1 MGSASDQTRIVV
13 TGAGGHIGGEVCR
26 QLKNSG
32 LNLLA
37 LDLSS
42 ESANDLVACDLRKAD
57 HIARI
62 FQSNS
67 VSAVIHL
74 AGILPSAFQRDP
86 LTGVD
91 VNVNG
96 SVELLRQAAKAGTK
110 RLVFASSMS
119 VYGSSAST
127 HPLTENDPAA
137 PDEPYGASKRAFE
150 VVGEALANGNAIEF
164 VALRIARV
172 VGPGIIKTSSP
183 WRSEIFEPLP
193 GQMAISI
200 PFAAEAVLSL
210 VHVEDVARM
219 LVLLAEAPEVRS
231 SIYNTPVELWKA
243 NRLKTVVEETTGIHV
258 ELEGGANGGP
268 ICDGSRFAHKFG
280 FRLRGLQSHL
290 SDRATQI

>member
-1 MGSASDQTRIVV
+1 LGAKCVGS
-13 TGAGGHIGGEVCR
+13 
-26 QLKNSG
+26 LKSSG

-42 ESANDLVACDLRKAD
+42 ESANDLVACDLRKAGD
-57 HIARI
+57 IARI

-74 AGILPSAFQRDP
+74 AGILPTAFQRDP

-91 VNVNG
+91 VNVTG

-110 RLVFASSMS
+110 RFAFASSMS

-150 VVGEALANGNAIEF
+150 AVGEAFANGNAIEF

-172 VGPGIIKTSSP
+172 VGPGIKKTSSP

-193 GQMAISI
+193 VQRAISI

-219 LVLLAEAPEVRS
+219 LVLLAVAPEVRS
-231 SIYNTPVELWKA
+231 SIYNP
-243 NRLKTVVEETTGIHV
+243 G
-258 ELEGGANGGP
+258 
-268 ICDGSRFAHKFG
+268 
-280 FRLRGLQSHL
+280 
-290 SDRATQI
+290 

>member
-74 AGILPSAFQRDP
+74 AALLPSAFQRDP
-86 LTGVD
+86 LTGED

-96 SVELLRQAAKAGTK
+96 SDELVTQAAEAGTK
-110 RLVFASSMS
+110 PPFFA
-119 VYGSSAST
+119 
-127 HPLTENDPAA
+127 
-137 PDEPYGASKRAFE
+137 
-150 VVGEALANGNAIEF
+150 
-164 VALRIARV
+164 
-172 VGPGIIKTSSP
+172 
-183 WRSEIFEPLP
+183 
-193 GQMAISI
+193 
-200 PFAAEAVLSL
+200 
-210 VHVEDVARM
+210 
-219 LVLLAEAPEVRS
+219 
-231 SIYNTPVELWKA
+231 
-243 NRLKTVVEETTGIHV
+243 
-258 ELEGGANGGP
+258 
-268 ICDGSRFAHKFG
+268 
-280 FRLRGLQSHL
+280 
-290 SDRATQI
+290 RATSPR

>member
-110 RLVFASSMS
+110 PM
-119 VYGSSAST
+119 
-127 HPLTENDPAA
+127 TENDAGA
-137 PDEPYGASKRAFE
+137 PEEPYGESKRAFE

-172 VGPGIIKTSSP
+172 VGPGIMKTSSP
-183 WRSEIFEPLP
+183 WRSKILEPLP

-200 PFAAEAVLSL
+200 PFAAEAVLSQIGRA
-210 VHVEDVARM
+210 HV
-219 LVLLAEAPEVRS
+219 
-231 SIYNTPVELWKA
+231 
-243 NRLKTVVEETTGIHV
+243 
-258 ELEGGANGGP
+258 
-268 ICDGSRFAHKFG
+268 
-280 FRLRGLQSHL
+280 
-290 SDRATQI
+290 

>member
-42 ESANDLVACDLRKAD
+42 ESANDLVACDLRKAE

-127 HPLTENDPAA
+127 HPLTEM
-137 PDEPYGASKRAFE
+137 
-150 VVGEALANGNAIEF
+150 
-164 VALRIARV
+164 
-172 VGPGIIKTSSP
+172 T
-183 WRSEIFEPLP
+183 
-193 GQMAISI
+193 
-200 PFAAEAVLSL
+200 
-210 VHVEDVARM
+210 
-219 LVLLAEAPEVRS
+219 
-231 SIYNTPVELWKA
+231 
-243 NRLKTVVEETTGIHV
+243 
-258 ELEGGANGGP
+258 
-268 ICDGSRFAHKFG
+268 
-280 FRLRGLQSHL
+280 RLRQTNHTVHQNAPLKWWGKRSQMGMQSNSWL
-290 SDRATQI
+290 CASPE